1 MDKTKHRNGRKVK
14 VRIRTNKIM
23 DRITYNPNKH
33 KNKARIELRKS
44 LQQKSLKPQPPPAP
58 PTTLS
63 FGSLN
68 VNGLDLEAAWAVE
81 QLLITKGFDVS
92 IYYQFISFH
101 L

>member
-1 MDKTKHRNGRKVK
+1 MDQTKRRNGKKVK

-23 DRITYNPNKH
+23 DRITYNPIKH
-33 KNKARIELRKS
+33 KNKARLQLRKN
-44 LQQKSLKPQPPPAP
+44 LQQKSLKTQPPSAP

-68 VNGLDLEAAWAVE
+68 VNGLDLEAAWAVQ

-92 IYYQFISFH
+92 IYHLFSF
-101 L
+101 LL